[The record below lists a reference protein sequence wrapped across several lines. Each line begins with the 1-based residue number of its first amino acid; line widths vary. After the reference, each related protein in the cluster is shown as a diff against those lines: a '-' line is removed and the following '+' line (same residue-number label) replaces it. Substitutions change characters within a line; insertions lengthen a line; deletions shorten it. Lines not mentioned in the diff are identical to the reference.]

1 MLNTKTVIVPASIH
15 PDGVAVLEG
24 RPDLRVIVYD
34 PNMPT
39 AEFHALLQDA
49 DGVALSHTRMDR
61 AAISAAPRMQVVA
74 RLGVGFDAVDVPA
87 LTERG
92 IPLMVTGIANSR
104 SVAEQAVF
112 FIFALAKRAQDMDRR
127 VKDGVWHHRRSD
139 LPGEIHGKTLL
150 VVGFGRIG
158 SRTAPRCAAMG
169 MDVLVYDPDKPADTV
184 RAAGYEPVADLDA
197 ALPRAD
203 YVTIHC
209 PKNAHTIGLFDAA
222 RLARM
227 KPGSC
232 LVNTARGGIV
242 DEAALAEALRSGHLA
257 GAALDV
263 FDPEPPDPTNLL
275 LHMPTLIASPH
286 MAGVTSEAASAM
298 GVTAAR
304 NILGVL
310 DGTPERDHVINPE
323 VLA

>member
-1 MLNTKTVIVPASIH
+1 MLNTTTVLAPASMH
-15 PDGVAVLEG
+15 PDGVAILQA
-24 RPDLRVIVYD
+24 RPDLHVIVYD
-34 PNMPT
+34 PNLP
-39 AEFHALLQDA
+39 AAALHALLQDA
-49 DGVALSHTRMDR
+49 AGVALSHTRLDQ
-61 AAISAAPRMQVVA
+61 AAISAAPRLQVAA

-87 LTERG
+87 LTARG

-112 FIFALAKRAQDMDRR
+112 FIFALAKRVHDMDRR
-127 VKDGVWHHRRSD
+127 VRDGTWHDRKSGF
-139 LPGEIHGKTLL
+139 PGEIHGKTLL

-158 SRTAPRCAAMG
+158 SRTATRCAAMG
-169 MDVLVYDPDKPADTV
+169 MDVLVYDPHKPAEAI
-184 RAAGYEPVADLDA
+184 RAAGFEPVADLDA

-209 PKNAHTIGLFDAA
+209 PKSPATIGLFGAA

-227 KPGSC
+227 KPGCC
-232 LVNTARGGIV
+232 LINTARGGIV
-242 DEAALAEALRSGHLA
+242 DEAALAAALRSGQLG

-263 FDPEPPDPTNLL
+263 FDPEPPDPANPLFQA
-275 LHMPTLIASPH
+275 PTLIASPH
-286 MAGVTSEAASAM
+286 MAGVTAEAAAAM

-310 DGTPERDHVINPE
+310 DGTPDRDHVINPE